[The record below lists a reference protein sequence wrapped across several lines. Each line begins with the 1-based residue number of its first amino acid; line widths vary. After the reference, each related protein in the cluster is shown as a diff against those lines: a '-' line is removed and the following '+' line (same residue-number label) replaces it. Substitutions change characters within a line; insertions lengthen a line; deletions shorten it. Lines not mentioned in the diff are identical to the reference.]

1 MTTNRTSARRM
12 ALPRTTAKRKTMFG
26 ERGQGDSIACAGA
39 RAGVI
44 ARLCLALVLFAS
56 IQSPAFTGSVH
67 DRGLTAFALS
77 CSGENRAERAPGA
90 PAPVE
95 TGRVTPHFCL
105 ACVACEIGS
114 VTPAASSVIEMRVFS
129 GAAELK
135 RASSNRFDMIDHGG
149 LGWWSRAPP
158 YFFLTA

>member
-1 MTTNRTSARRM
+1 MTTNSTAAWRIALRRTA
-12 ALPRTTAKRKTMFG
+12 AKRKTVFG
-26 ERGQGDSIACAGA
+26 ERGQGDRIARAGA

-44 ARLCLALVLFAS
+44 ARLCLALVLFSS

-67 DRGLTAFALS
+67 DRGLAAFAPS
-77 CSGENRAERAPGA
+77 CPGENRAERAPDA

-105 ACVACEIGS
+105 ACVACQIGG
-114 VTPAASSVIEMRVFS
+114 VTPAASSAIEMRVSS
-129 GAAELK
+129 GAAELR
-135 RASSNRFDMIDHGG
+135 RASSDRFDMIDHGA

-158 YFFLTA
+158 AVS